1 MVIATLFVLLFA
13 FMLFGVPVAVAL
25 GTTTLLTSFI
35 FTDMDLMGVS
45 SKIFDGLNKYTLMAI
60 PMFILAGSLLSRGS
74 SASRIIEF
82 AKTLVGHLPGGLPIA
97 AILASII
104 FAAVSGSSQQLLLL
118 LVLLCME
125 LLNKLDITNNLQ

>member
-60 PMFILAGSLLSRGS
+60 PMFILAGSLYQ
-74 SASRIIEF
+74 E
-82 AKTLVGHLPGGLPIA
+82 VH
-97 AILASII
+97 
-104 FAAVSGSSQQLLLL
+104 QHQ
-118 LVLLCME
+118 E
-125 LLNKLDITNNLQ
+125 LLNLQKL